1 MSDYRDRDYR
11 DRDRR
16 DRRDDYGGRP
26 PLPTK
31 SQMGSRIYIGRL
43 PGDIRERE
51 IEKAFKKYGRVSEI
65 SLKGNYCFLVR
76 FDHCSDYIPFT
87 MSQVH
92 ALIKE
97 KLIFVI
103 G

>member
-76 FDHCSDYIPFT
+76 FDHCFDFIPY
-87 MSQVH
+87 
-92 ALIKE
+92 
-97 KLIFVI
+97 
-103 G
+103 